1 MIIDI
6 SNVNGHHVLV
16 IMLYRIVIKCDYNL
30 LLNQFQ
36 EIIKM
41 LCNVTYSTVRG
52 FAKLKMYMHGP
63 HQAALGSSCDRQLQM

>member
-6 SNVNGHHVLV
+6 SNVNVHHVLV

-41 LCNVTYSTVRG
+41 LYV
-52 FAKLKMYMHGP
+52 M
-63 HQAALGSSCDRQLQM
+63 